1 MAFTMDTTLGTL
13 LDNPQAKAVL
23 EQYVPGISTH
33 PMVAMAIGMTLNMLL
48 SMPQA
53 AQLGLTKD
61 KAEMILAEVNKQKPQ
76 PDRLREKSAAEK
88 PHSFLYLCIANFIER
103 LCLLLEMVE

>member
-1 MAFTMDTTLGTL
+1 MAFTLDTTLGTL

-33 PMVAMAIGMTLNMLL
+33 PMVGMARGMTLNMLL
-48 SMPQA
+48 AMPQA

-61 KAEMILAEVNKQKPQ
+61 KAEMILAEVNKQVK
-76 PDRLREKSAAEK
+76 
-88 PHSFLYLCIANFIER
+88 I
-103 LCLLLEMVE
+103 